1 MHLLCVGFS
10 RHNASIESQC
20 LPTLVSLTLYQ
31 RLGFATEQAFSLT
44 AATILA
50 NFDYENHQV
59 RKGSS
64 ASRISLE
71 EQRLS
76 ERNAGKSECCS
87 F

>member
-1 MHLLCVGFS
+1 MFLILH
-10 RHNASIESQC
+10 
-20 LPTLVSLTLYQ
+20 Q

-71 EQRLS
+71 EQHRLS
-76 ERNAGKSECCS
+76 ERNAGKPECCS